1 MLTVGWL
8 ILFLSDS
15 DLSDLAS
22 EPGPQ
27 MSRVIFEGDICEYC
41 LVAKAEA
48 APLNDALLSFTGVVV
63 RHPIVAELPH

>member
-8 ILFLSDS
+8 ILFLFDS
-15 DLSDLAS
+15 GLSYLAS

-27 MSRVIFEGDICEYC
+27 MPGVIFEGDLCEYC

-48 APLNDALLSFTGVVV
+48 APLHDALLSFTGAVV
-63 RHPIVAELPH
+63 RHPRVTELPH

>member
-8 ILFLSDS
+8 IFFVS
-15 DLSDLAS
+15 DLDLSYLAS

-27 MSRVIFEGDICEYC
+27 KPRVIFEGDICEYC

-48 APLNDALLSFTGVVV
+48 APLHDALLSFTGVVV
-63 RHPIVAELPH
+63 RHPRVTELPH